1 MRRSSGEA
9 IIERRVGSEVRSM
22 NGFSLIIPAHNE
34 AAVIEAT
41 LRSILASRIDRPLQI
56 IVVANGC
63 SDDTAARAR
72 AVTGPIQ
79 VIESSVGSK
88 THALNLGDRAAKF
101 FPRAY
106 VDADIQLSVNALQS
120 VADAFNDPYC
130 RIAAPTANHT
140 YRGRNPFLAGY
151 YRLWRSLPYVRNA
164 IMGSGFYAIDS
175 TLRSRFK
182 DFPAITA
189 DDKFIRNLTQP
200 QERRVVEGCRS
211 LVHMPET
218 FADLLKVKTRWT
230 YGNLELSQVRPDLD
244 VNDRAQYRGVPTHL
258 LARPWLW
265 PHIPA
270 FVFVYLYTRKAAQK
284 RMATTQ
290 KVTWERDDS
299 SRSLP
304 RETRPAA

>member
-1 MRRSSGEA
+1 
-9 IIERRVGSEVRSM
+9 M
-22 NGFSLIIPAHNE
+22 NGFSIIIPAHNE

-41 LRSILASRIDRPLQI
+41 LRSILASKIDRSLQI

-72 AVTGPIQ
+72 AVVGPIQ
-79 VIESSVGSK
+79 VIESPIGSK
-88 THALNLGDRAAKF
+88 THALNLGDRLARF

-106 VDADIQLSVNALQS
+106 VDADIQLSVNALQN
-120 VADAFNDPYC
+120 VADAFNDPFC
-130 RIAAPTANHT
+130 RIAAPTAEHA
-140 YRGRNPFLAGY
+140 YRGHNPFLAGY

-175 TLRSRFK
+175 TLRARFN
-182 DFPAITA
+182 DFPSITA
-189 DDKFIRNLTQP
+189 DDKFIRNLSRP
-200 QERRVVEGCRS
+200 EERRVIEGCRS

-218 FADLLKVKTRWT
+218 FAELLKVKTRWT
-230 YGNLELSQVRPDLD
+230 YGNLELSLARPDLD
-244 VNDRAQYRGVPTHL
+244 VNDRSQYKGVPTHL

-270 FVFVYLYTRKAAQK
+270 FVFVYLYTRSAARK
-284 RMATTQ
+284 RMAT
-290 KVTWERDDS
+290 KNVKWERDDS